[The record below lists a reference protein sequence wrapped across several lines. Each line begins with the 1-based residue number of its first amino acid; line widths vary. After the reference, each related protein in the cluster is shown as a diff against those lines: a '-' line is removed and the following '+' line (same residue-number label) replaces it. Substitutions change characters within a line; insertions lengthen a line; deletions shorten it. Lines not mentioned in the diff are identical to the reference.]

1 MMKILAGI
9 CSDSSS
15 SWKMNFTLDSSSK
28 DWSLGG
34 WNLEGWSLEGWSLEG
49 CFYYDSPKDHPS
61 KDYFLEADDLT
72 MGYYSKG

>member
-9 CSDSSS
+9 CSDPSS
-15 SWKMNFTLDSSSK
+15 SWRMNFTLGSSLK
-28 DWSLGG
+28 DLSLGG
-34 WNLEGWSLEGWSLEG
+34 WNLEG

-61 KDYFLEADDLT
+61 MDYFLEADDLA